1 MEEQRT
7 DVAGQILESEIYAH
21 EAMYLL
27 REPVIRSAIEKLVLP
42 AGSRGLD
49 AGCAIGLITQSL
61 SSAVSPGG
69 HVTGLDLSSQY
80 LDYARARISEL
91 NLIQEIA
98 FREGDVNQLPFDE
111 GSFDWA
117 WSMDTPWPGVKEL
130 GCPSEDPFSMVREL
144 ARVVRPGGT
153 LAILFWTSQKLLPG
167 YPLLE
172 ARLSTTS
179 QATAPFAPGMNPEQH
194 VLRGLSWLREAG
206 LVDLEAQTFVA
217 DVIAPLDDKI
227 RDAMIITFPMFWGGV
242 EQEVSKQD
250 WAEYNRLCQ
259 PESPDFI
266 LDNPDYYAFHTY
278 TMFQG
283 RVAR

>member
-1 MEEQRT
+1 VEEEGSNIESRP
-7 DVAGQILESEIYAH
+7 LESEIYAH
-21 EAMYLL
+21 ETMYLL
-27 REPVIRSAIEKLVLP
+27 REPIIRAAIRKLDLP
-42 AGSRGLD
+42 VGSHGLD
-49 AGCAIGLITQSL
+49 AGCAIGLITQL
-61 SSAVSPGG
+61 LASAISPGG
-69 HVTGLDLSSQY
+69 QVTGLDLSSQY
-80 LDYARARISEL
+80 LDYARARINEL
-91 NLIQEIA
+91 NLPQGIA
-98 FREGDVNQLPFDE
+98 FRKGDVNQLPFDD

-117 WSMDTPWPGVKEL
+117 WSMDTLWPGPKEM

-144 ARVVRPGGT
+144 ARVVKPGGT

-179 QATAPFAPGMNPEQH
+179 QATAPFRPGMTPDQH
-194 VLRGLSWLREAG
+194 VLRGLAWLREVD
-206 LVDLEAQTFVA
+206 LVDLEAHTFVA
-217 DVIAPLDDKI
+217 NVVAPLDGRI
-227 RDAMIITFPMFWGGV
+227 RDALIFTFPMFWGGV
-242 EQEVSKQD
+242 EQEVSKED

-266 LDNPDYYAFHTY
+266 VDDPDYYAFHTY

>member
-1 MEEQRT
+1 MEEEGSNTEGRT
-7 DVAGQILESEIYAH
+7 LESEIYAH
-21 EAMYLL
+21 ETMFLL
-27 REPVIRSAIEKLVLP
+27 REPVIQAAIRALDLP

-61 SSAVSPGG
+61 SSAISPGG
-69 HVTGLDLSSQY
+69 HVTGVDLSSQY
-80 LDYARARISEL
+80 LDCARARIGEL
-91 NLIQEIA
+91 DLAQAIA
-98 FREGDVNQLPFDE
+98 FREGDVNQLPFDD

-117 WSMDTPWPGVKEL
+117 WSMDTLWPGPKEM

-144 ARVVRPGGT
+144 ARVVKPGGT

-172 ARLSTTS
+172 ARLSATS
-179 QATAPFAPGMNPEQH
+179 QATAPFTPGMNPEQH

-206 LVDLEAQTFVA
+206 LVDLKAHTFVA
-217 DVIAPLDDKI
+217 DVVAPLDAKV
-227 RDAMIITFPMFWGGV
+227 RDAMIITFPMFWDGV
-242 EQEVSKQD
+242 EQEVSGED

-266 LDNPDYYAFHTY
+266 LDSPDYYAFHTY

-283 RVAR
+283 KIAE